1 MRVLVEAL
9 HIAAGI
15 AAALLIAALCAWA
28 YPLAARDVWTV
39 TGVAILCIMLLGVG
53 PLRRAA
59 AADRAK
65 RDPAIQRSNDDA

>member
-15 AAALLIAALCAWA
+15 AVALLIAAVSAWA
-28 YPLAARDVWTV
+28 YPLAAHDVWLV
-39 TGVAILCIMLLGVG
+39 TAVAILCVIGMGVS
-53 PLRRAA
+53 PMRQAM

-65 RDPAIQRSNDDA
+65 RNARDA